1 MKFHHAALV
10 AALPLLLT
18 ACGLSPQQKA
28 DYARVQSSGVSPA
41 IYDKMLNDDDLGLS
55 DIEALARAH
64 VSSAIVLRY
73 IRDEDTVYYIG
84 AKDVESLQKA
94 GVDRSVID
102 YMLQTAQGGYWGS
115 GPYPYYGF
123 GYDPFLYG
131 PGFYGG
137 YGGYGGTVIIGGG
150 GGRGWRR

>member
-1 MKFHHAALV
+1 MKFHYLAI

-41 IYDKMLNDDDLGLS
+41 IYDKMLNDDDLSIG
-55 DIEALARAH
+55 DIEALSRAH
-64 VSSAIVLRY
+64 VNSGIILRY

-84 AKDVESLQKA
+84 QADVKEMEKA

-102 YMLQTAQGGYWGS
+102 YMMQTARGGYWGP
-115 GPYPYYGF
+115 GPYPYF
-123 GYDPFLYG
+123 GVYDPFWYG
-131 PGFYGG
+131 PGY
-137 YGGYGGTVIIGGG
+137 GYGGTVFISGGG
-150 GGRGWRR
+150 GWHHR